1 MGVQEI
7 LSTNCLNNRNSRPQ
21 LSAILKLFE
30 NVITLHLQHFCRSV
44 ISPCQLGFKK
54 GISITTNLLELTSF
68 VIKGFNKHL
77 KIDTIYTDL
86 SKAIDSVNSVLLARN
101 WMQK

>member
-1 MGVQEI
+1 M
-7 LSTNCLNNRNSRPQ
+7 
-21 LSAILKLFE
+21 
-30 NVITLHLQHFCRSV
+30 
-44 ISPCQLGFKK
+44 
-54 GISITTNLLELTSF
+54 
-68 VIKGFNKHL
+68 GFNKHL